1 MSVNKVFIMGN
12 LGQDPDLRHTANSN
26 TAVCTLRI
34 ATNERRRDQSG
45 NWTDHTEW
53 HSVVVFGNS
62 AENCGKYLKKGR
74 TVFIEGKLQTR
85 KWQDKEGKD
94 RYSTEVIADRIEFVG
109 GGRTDG
115 VSQEGAGGGSQY
127 GGAQNG
133 GSQYG
138 GSQYGAAPSG
148 GSNFANVAAMAGLKP
163 ADQMGGKE
171 EEISFDDD
179 DIPF

>member
-34 ATNERRRDQSG
+34 ATNERKKDQSG

-115 VSQEGAGGGSQY
+115 VAQEGAS
-127 GGAQNG
+127 

-138 GSQYGAAPSG
+138 GSQYGG
-148 GSNFANVAAMAGLKP
+148 GQYGSSSSNSNTNNFANVAAMAGLKP